1 MGISHREILIFYLLM
16 YGIAVASIAIFRS
29 IQPRAYFVIGI
40 CANIALFVIYAFFF
54 KKNFFT

>member
-1 MGISHREILIFYLLM
+1 M
-16 YGIAVASIAIFRS
+16 YGFAVASIAIFRS